1 MALTACGITS
11 SPERTTEKFFSAVK
25 SGDIDKSI
33 ECFILVSIKK
43 LEKLFIAPKARLRL
57 HETV

>member
-1 MALTACGITS
+1 MSEFWDTYDTY
-11 SPERTTEKFFSAVK
+11 
-25 SGDIDKSI
+25 D
-33 ECFILVSIKK
+33 FILVSIKK

>member
-1 MALTACGITS
+1 MRLERASQS
-11 SPERTTEKFFSAVK
+11 SVFRRKRK
-25 SGDIDKSI
+25 QI
-33 ECFILVSIKK
+33 ILVSIKK

>member
-1 MALTACGITS
+1 MPPALPADH
-11 SPERTTEKFFSAVK
+11 RL
-25 SGDIDKSI
+25 
-33 ECFILVSIKK
+33 ILVSIKK

>member
-1 MALTACGITS
+1 MTPVFPSVVRSLARRVRYSLSRAPS
-11 SPERTTEKFFSAVK
+11 VRQS
-25 SGDIDKSI
+25 D
-33 ECFILVSIKK
+33 FILVSIKK